1 MSAEYSKRNGSN
13 QSNKNSN
20 SNNKLPAFTI
30 DASDISVAVSMDDTM
45 ELDRIGDTLIGR
57 IRTAILSVA
66 AARTPQRPSSVMSA
80 TLSVTDALTDHLPRM
95 SLSSGLFSTLH
106 EHFHVRIKYKSD
118 YIYAQSV
125 PEDFRLQVIE
135 RWLRQTDLPAVH
147 LELSEVLLDAAF
159 HPVLIN

>member
-1 MSAEYSKRNGSN
+1 MSAEYTNRNG
-13 QSNKNSN
+13 SN

-57 IRTAILSVA
+57 IRNAILSVA
-66 AARTPQRPSSVMSA
+66 TTRTPQRPSSVMSA

-106 EHFHVRIKYKSD
+106 EHFHVRIR
-118 YIYAQSV
+118 IYLTI
-125 PEDFRLQVIE
+125 FMR
-135 RWLRQTDLPAVH
+135 AVCAGRSPSASH
-147 LELSEVLLDAAF
+147 
-159 HPVLIN
+159 